1 MSLIKVNKNENPYD
15 VIGNY
20 IEKHIPVI
28 DNVIA
33 VISIDG
39 TIHNELLLVEI
50 TYNNNFVWLNDW
62 WEGEENVELIDFF
75 FVSEA
80 CKKYNNNDFISRQ
93 SAINAL
99 RKKQDDGKGD
109 INRFYN
115 TIIYHDI
122 ETIKQL
128 SSIQLQ
134 PWEALTIQAILPQSD
149 IIRCKDC
156 KYWMPYDWMFGE
168 VWQSQNI
175 DDYPEDEIGCQY
187 CDMTMKANDF
197 CSRAKKKEVSE

>member
-20 IEKHIPVI
+20 IEKHVSVI

-33 VISIDG
+33 VISING
-39 TIHNELLLVEI
+39 EIHNELLLVEI

-80 CKKYNNNDFISRQ
+80 CKANNNKDLIDRQ
-93 SAINAL
+93 
-99 RKKQDDGKGD
+99 
-109 INRFYN
+109 
-115 TIIYHDI
+115 
-122 ETIKQL
+122 
-128 SSIQLQ
+128 
-134 PWEALTIQAILPQSD
+134 QAIDAMFNLCNRLSEPCYRCENPHIDVIVDELEQLPSTQTE
-149 IIRCKDC
+149 IIQCKDC
-156 KYWMPYDWMFGE
+156 KHWMPYDWMFSE

-175 DDYPEDEIGCQY
+175 DDYPEDEIGCKY
-187 CDMTMKANDF
+187 CDMHMKSSDF
-197 CSRAKKKEVSE
+197 CSYAERREVTE

>member
-20 IEKHIPVI
+20 IEKHVSVI

-39 TIHNELLLVEI
+39 IIHNELLLVEI

-80 CKKYNNNDFISRQ
+80 CKKYSNNDFISRQ
-93 SAINAL
+93 SAIDTL
-99 RKKQDDGKGD
+99 RKKQDNGKGD
-109 INRFYN
+109 MSRFYN
-115 TIIYHDI
+115 TIIQHDI
-122 ETIKQL
+122 EAIEQL
-128 SSIQLQ
+128 SSIQFQ
-134 PWEALTIQAILPQSD
+134 PWEVLTIQAILPQSD

-156 KYWMPYDWMFGE
+156 TWWINQEDNPRGRCALL
-168 VWQSQNI
+168 QI
-175 DDYPEDEIGCQY
+175 YPTGGW
-187 CDMTMKANDF
+187 F
-197 CSRAKKKEVSE
+197 CGSAERRKVTT

>member
-20 IEKHIPVI
+20 IEKHVSVI

-33 VISIDG
+33 VISING
-39 TIHNELLLVEI
+39 EIHNELFLIENGFTNSFIWEI
-50 TYNNNFVWLNDW
+50 DW

-93 SAINAL
+93 SAINTL
-99 RKKQDDGKGD
+99 RKKQDNGKGD
-109 INRFYN
+109 MSRFYN
-115 TIIYHDI
+115 TIIQHDI
-122 ETIKQL
+122 ETIEQL
-128 SSIQLQ
+128 PSIQLQ
-134 PWEALTIQAILPQSD
+134 PWESLTIQAILPQPE

-156 KYWMPYDWMFGE
+156 KYWNKGSCEYRE
-168 VWQSQNI
+168 HAVNCQ
-175 DDYPEDEIGCQY
+175 DYMVGDIETEAEHFCGYAKRREDG
-187 CDMTMKANDF
+187 
-197 CSRAKKKEVSE
+197 

>member
-20 IEKHIPVI
+20 IEKHVSVI
-28 DNVIA
+28 DNIIA

-80 CKKYNNNDFISRQ
+80 CKKYSNNDFISRQ
-93 SAINAL
+93 SAIDMIDDLYVGKMPFTVTYDSINSAFKAL
-99 RKKQDDGKGD
+99 IRMLPSAQPK
-109 INRFYN
+109 
-115 TIIYHDI
+115 IIHC
-122 ETIKQL
+122 E
-128 SSIQLQ
+128 
-134 PWEALTIQAILPQSD
+134 
-149 IIRCKDC
+149 DC
-156 KYWMPYDWMFGE
+156 KYGMLDPSFPHQWFCKYKGDEWNNSYYFCGHAERRE
-168 VWQSQNI
+168 V
-175 DDYPEDEIGCQY
+175 
-187 CDMTMKANDF
+187 TT
-197 CSRAKKKEVSE
+197 